1 MCTDNHALDDPRPP
15 FYLQVSFTR
24 FVGYFLRLGTIG
36 FGGPIAL
43 AGHMQQDLVDERRW
57 VSKEDYL
64 EGLALAQLAPG
75 PLAAQLAIYLGYVRA
90 GVLGATAVG
99 VAFVLPSF
107 LMVLALSAAY
117 VRFGGLPWMQ
127 GMFYGIGAAVIGII
141 TRSAFKLTKLTL
153 GKDKLLWGIFTIL
166 AVSTAWTSRE
176 IIWLFLLGGV
186 VSVLVK
192 AYPMRMRTRSVVPL
206 LFTAGAFGVN
216 GTLLEIFL
224 YFAKAGMFVFG
235 SGLAVVPFLYGGVVQ
250 GHHWLTDHQFV
261 DAVAVA
267 MITPGPVVITVTFI
281 GYLVAGV
288 AGASAAALG
297 IFLPVYL
304 VVVCLAP
311 SYKRWA
317 KNPQL
322 NAFVRGVTAAATGA
336 IAGAVVVLARR
347 SVYDLPT
354 ILICLLSLAILFR
367 WKIPEPVLIACAA
380 VAGLLFHHA

>member
-1 MCTDNHALDDPRPP
+1 VSQENNPETQPLT
-15 FYLQVSFTR
+15 QVSFPR
-24 FVGYFLRLGTIG
+24 FVGYFLWLGTVG

-57 VSKEDYL
+57 ISKEDYL

-75 PLAAQLAIYLGYVRA
+75 PLAAQLAIYLGYIRA

-127 GMFYGIGAAVIGII
+127 GMLYGIGAAVIGII
-141 TRSAFKLTKLTL
+141 TRSAFKLTRLTL

-166 AVSTAWTSRE
+166 AVSTAWTSHE

-192 AYPMRMRTRSVVPL
+192 AYPMRMQTRSVVPL
-206 LFTAGAFGVN
+206 LFAFGAFGVN
-216 GTLLEIFL
+216 GTLSQIFL

-267 MITPGPVVITVTFI
+267 MITPGPVVITVAFI
-281 GYLVAGV
+281 GFIVAGV
-288 AGASAAALG
+288 PGATAAALG

-304 VVVCLAP
+304 VVVLLAP

-336 IAGAVVVLARR
+336 IAGAVIVLARR
-347 SVYDLPT
+347 SIYDVPT
-354 ILICLLSLAILFR
+354 FAIAIVSLAVLFR
-367 WKIPEPVLIACAA
+367 WKIPEPVVIGSAA
-380 VAGLLFHHA
+380 MAGLLLRPA

>member
-1 MCTDNHALDDPRPP
+1 MSHQNDTETHPLTKASIP
-15 FYLQVSFTR
+15 R
-24 FVGYFLRLGTIG
+24 FVGYFLWLGTVG

-43 AGHMQQDLVDERRW
+43 AGHMQQDLVDERGW
-57 VSKEDYL
+57 ISKEDYL

-75 PLAAQLAIYLGYVRA
+75 PLAAQLAIYLGYIRA

-117 VRFGGLPWMQ
+117 LRFGGLPWMQ

-153 GKDKLLWGIFTIL
+153 GKDKLLWGIFTTL
-166 AVSTAWTSRE
+166 AVSTAWTSHE

-192 AYPMRMRTRSVVPL
+192 AYPMRMQTRSVIPL
-206 LFTAGAFGVN
+206 LFTFGTFRVN
-216 GTLLEIFL
+216 STLSEIFL

-267 MITPGPVVITVTFI
+267 MITPGPVVITVAFI
-281 GYLVAGV
+281 GFIVAGV
-288 AGASAAALG
+288 PGATAAALG

-304 VVVCLAP
+304 VVVLLAP

-336 IAGAVVVLARR
+336 IAGAVIVLARR
-347 SVYDLPT
+347 SIYDVPT
-354 ILICLLSLAILFR
+354 FAIAIVSLAVLFR
-367 WKIPEPVLIACAA
+367 WKVPEPAVIGCAA
-380 VAGLLFHHA
+380 IAGLLLRPA